1 MGVCGCGSP
10 VLAVDARSAR
20 TSQAGHRLTEMFF
33 TCLRVRLWFL
43 SGGPDYKSH
52 GGYICMYICICVYI
66 FVYIC
71 YVTGSDASS
80 KPRVEVEVLS
90 SLLS

>member
-1 MGVCGCGSP
+1 MGGGDGGACVLCVRVRVWGVCRCVCVCVCHRVCGSP

-52 GGYICMYICICVYI
+52 G
-66 FVYIC
+66 
-71 YVTGSDASS
+71 
-80 KPRVEVEVLS
+80 
-90 SLLS
+90 

>member
-1 MGVCGCGSP
+1 MRACVCVCVCGVCVGVCVCVCVCVCGSP

-52 GGYICMYICICVYI
+52 G
-66 FVYIC
+66 
-71 YVTGSDASS
+71 
-80 KPRVEVEVLS
+80 
-90 SLLS
+90 

>member
-1 MGVCGCGSP
+1 MGVRACVCVRVWGVRACVCVCSSP

-43 SGGPDYKSH
+43 SGGLDYKSH
-52 GGYICMYICICVYI
+52 G
-66 FVYIC
+66 
-71 YVTGSDASS
+71 
-80 KPRVEVEVLS
+80 
-90 SLLS
+90 

>member
-1 MGVCGCGSP
+1 MIRYRCVEGEGCGGGGDGGVCVCVRVRVCACACVGCVCGCVGVCVCGSP

-52 GGYICMYICICVYI
+52 G
-66 FVYIC
+66 
-71 YVTGSDASS
+71 
-80 KPRVEVEVLS
+80 
-90 SLLS
+90 

>member
-1 MGVCGCGSP
+1 MWGGGRWGACVCVCVRVWGVRACARACVCVCVCVCGSP

-43 SGGPDYKSH
+43 SGGLDYKSH
-52 GGYICMYICICVYI
+52 G
-66 FVYIC
+66 
-71 YVTGSDASS
+71 
-80 KPRVEVEVLS
+80 
-90 SLLS
+90 